1 VKIALVHKRLD
12 LAGGTERDLLRTAE
26 GLRDLGHEVHLFC
39 SEYGVSPPEGMFAH
53 RVPVAPFGRTARL
66 WSFALIAPKI
76 IERHRC
82 NITISFGR
90 LLSQDILRSG
100 GGSHRDFLQKLARE
114 GGSWRRLWQRLSLYH
129 WSLLALEARQF
140 RANHY
145 KRILAVSEQVKREL
159 SATYAIPEEKIAVI
173 YNGVDHKRFHPALRQ
188 VFREPIKKQW
198 DIPLHAPTVLF
209 VGNGFR
215 RKGLDRLLK
224 AWALPQMKDTYLLVV
239 GDDAQR
245 RRYRVMA
252 ERLATGKVVFVGKR
266 DNVESYYGAAD
277 LVALPAVQEAF
288 GNVVLEAL
296 ASGLPV
302 VVSQAV
308 GASEI
313 LSGSLAEGVVA
324 HPENPDELSA
334 KLLALLERSRDPECA
349 IEARRLGEDYS
360 WKNHFAKLDT
370 FLKGAFEQGGCEFD
384 FPQFI
389 AQKKGST
396 SLRLLRAMAEE
407 PTNNLMAD
415 PDRLFESAG
424 CEIIKDQKKIKVGRI
439 KVEIQGEMKTVYLKR
454 YNAFSWR
461 YRLGSLFRSSGA
473 VRSLKGAA
481 ILAES
486 NIRTARPLAAV
497 ESRSWGM
504 LNSSFFLSQEIKDAQ
519 TADAYWREK
528 LLPLQGRD
536 GMERRKRFL
545 RGLGELFRSLHT
557 QDVYHNDLKD
567 ANILVRSDAAG
578 GAEHFYLLDLE
589 GIRRHRNLNRRRR
602 IKNLVQLNRTLG
614 RYLRPADKIRF
625 LEHYLGPSLSN
636 PTDKRAWVAR
646 VLRQS
651 KRLDR
656 LRGLTLSTVAIR
668 GHAAHES

>member
-1 VKIALVHKRLD
+1 
-12 LAGGTERDLLRTAE
+12 
-26 GLRDLGHEVHLFC
+26 
-39 SEYGVSPPEGMFAH
+39 
-53 RVPVAPFGRTARL
+53 
-66 WSFALIAPKI
+66 
-76 IERHRC
+76 
-82 NITISFGR
+82 
-90 LLSQDILRSG
+90 
-100 GGSHRDFLQKLARE
+100 
-114 GGSWRRLWQRLSLYH
+114 
-129 WSLLALEARQF
+129 
-140 RANHY
+140 
-145 KRILAVSEQVKREL
+145 
-159 SATYAIPEEKIAVI
+159 
-173 YNGVDHKRFHPALRQ
+173 
-188 VFREPIKKQW
+188 
-198 DIPLHAPTVLF
+198 
-209 VGNGFR
+209 
-215 RKGLDRLLK
+215 
-224 AWALPQMKDTYLLVV
+224 VV

-245 RRYRVMA
+245 RRYRAIA
-252 ERLATGKVVFVGKR
+252 ERLGTGKIVFVGKR
-266 DNVESYYGAAD
+266 DNVESYYSAAD

-302 VVSQAV
+302 VVSPTV

-313 LSGSLAEGVVA
+313 LSGYLAEGIVA
-324 HPENPDELSA
+324 HPEDPEELAA
-334 KLLALLERSRDPECA
+334 KLLAMLERRRDPECA

-360 WKNHFAKLDT
+360 WKNHFRKLDT
-370 FLKGAFEQGGCEFD
+370 FIKGAFEQSGCEFD

-389 AQKKGST
+389 ARKRGST
-396 SLRLLRAMAEE
+396 SLRLLRAIAEE

-424 CEIIKDQKKIKVGRI
+424 CQIIKDEKKIKVGRI
-439 KVEIQGEMKTVYLKR
+439 KVEIEGEMKTVYLKR

-461 YRLGSLFRSSGA
+461 YRLGSLFRFSGA

-486 NIRTARPLAAV
+486 SIRTARPLAAI

-504 LNSSFFLSQEIKDAQ
+504 LNSSFFLSQEIKDAK
-519 TADAYWREK
+519 TADAYWREE

-557 QDVYHNDLKD
+557 HDIYHNDLKD

-578 GAEHFYLLDLE
+578 GAEHFYVLDLE

-614 RYLRPADKIRF
+614 RYVQPPDKIRF
-625 LEHYLGPSLSN
+625 LESYLGPSFLNSAN
-636 PTDKRAWVAR
+636 KRGWVAR

-651 KRLDR
+651 RRLDR
-656 LRGLTLSTVAIR
+656 LRDLKLSSIAIR
-668 GHAAHES
+668 SQAAHES

>member
-1 VKIALVHKRLD
+1 
-12 LAGGTERDLLRTAE
+12 
-26 GLRDLGHEVHLFC
+26 
-39 SEYGVSPPEGMFAH
+39 M
-53 RVPVAPFGRTARL
+53 
-66 WSFALIAPKI
+66 
-76 IERHRC
+76 
-82 NITISFGR
+82 TISFGR

-114 GGSWRRLWQRLSLYH
+114 GGGWRRLWQRLSLYH
-129 WSLLALEARQF
+129 WSLLALEERQF

-145 KRILAVSEQVKREL
+145 KRILAVSKQVKREL
-159 SATYAIPEEKIAVI
+159 STTYMIPEEKIAVI
-173 YNGVDHKRFHPALRQ
+173 YNGVDHRRFHPALRQ
-188 VFREPIKKQW
+188 IFREPIKKQW
-198 DIPLHAPTVLF
+198 HIPLHAPTVLF

-224 AWALPQMKDTYLLVV
+224 AWALPQMRDTYLLVV

-252 ERLATGKVVFVGKR
+252 EKLAPGKVIFVSKR

-313 LSGSLAEGVVA
+313 LSGGLAEGIVA
-324 HPENPDELSA
+324 HPENPDELSG
-334 KLLALLERSRDPECA
+334 KLLTLLERSRDPACG
-349 IEARRLGEDYS
+349 IEARRLGEEYS
-360 WKNHFAKLDT
+360 WKNHFPKLDA
-370 FLKGAFEQGGCEFD
+370 FIKGAFEQSRCEFE

-389 AQKKGST
+389 AQKKGSMA
-396 SLRLLRAMAEE
+396 LRLLREIAEE
-407 PTNNLMAD
+407 PTNNLIAD
-415 PDRLFESAG
+415 PDHLFDSAE

-439 KVEIQGEMKTVYLKR
+439 KLEIRGELKTVYLKR

-473 VRSLKGAA
+473 FRSLKGAA
-481 ILAES
+481 ILAEA
-486 NIRTARPLAAV
+486 NIRIARPLAAV

-504 LNSSFFLSQEIKDAQ
+504 LTSSFFLSQEIRDAQ

-528 LLPLQGRD
+528 LLALRGRD
-536 GMERRKRFL
+536 GMERRRRFL
-545 RGLGELFRSLHT
+545 RGLGELFRSLHA

-625 LEHYLGPSLSN
+625 LKYYLGRSFSN
-636 PTDKRAWVAR
+636 PADKRVWIAR

-656 LRGLTLSTVAIR
+656 LRDLKMSAVAMR
-668 GHAAHES
+668 GQAAHES